1 MNRMFMI
8 LLKNFWH
15 VPGVLARL
23 NRRIHSPEKYTELE
37 KIEPIQYLCKKVL
50 VSGQISL
57 EISGQEHIP
66 AEGGFIFYPN
76 HQGVFDAVAIGF
88 AVNRLVSPVVKIEL
102 MKYPLV
108 RELFCCADALPMDRK
123 DIRQSMRVLQEVQQ
137 RVKVGKVCLI
147 FPEGTRSRKG
157 NQLLEF
163 KAGSFKPAL
172 KTQCP
177 IVPVALVDSFKPF
190 DTRATGPVTVHL
202 HILKP
207 LLWDEYQ
214 NMTTAE
220 IAETVKQRIRFEM
233 DEILSEKFTGCT

>member
-8 LLKNFWH
+8 LLKNIWR
-15 VPGVLARL
+15 VPGLLAKL
-23 NRRIHSPEKYTELE
+23 NKRIRFPENYTEPD
-37 KIEPIQYLCKKVL
+37 KIEPIQYLCKRVL

-66 AEGGFIFYPN
+66 AEGGFLFYPN
-76 HQGVFDAVAIGF
+76 HQGIFDAVAIGA
-88 AVNRLVSPVVKIEL
+88 AVNRLVSPVVKKEL
-102 MKYPLV
+102 MQYPLV
-108 RELFCCADALPMDRK
+108 RQLFGCTDALPMDRK
-123 DIRQSMRVLQEVQQ
+123 DIRQSMRVLQEVQR
-137 RVKVGKVCLI
+137 RVKAGKVCLI

-207 LLWDEYQ
+207 LLWEEYQ

-220 IAETVKQRIRFEM
+220 IAETVKRRIRSEM
-233 DEILSEKFTGCT
+233 DEILSEQFTGCT